1 MRFVVYAH
9 FTLTN
14 ISTELFMMKNKRIPS
29 LFCAL
34 WLLMLTLLTA
44 PSSYAD
50 SNNSR
55 LVSVDGN
62 ATEILLNLGLE
73 EHIVA
78 ADLTSQPLLSQPVEN
93 LGYHRTLSAEG
104 LLQLHPDLVIGSN
117 HMGPAP
123 TIAALKKAHIHVLQ
137 LDSPTTLEQ
146 LETNITLLAS
156 RLNAESAAQTLIEQL
171 QIRQSA
177 LLEKQLA
184 HKPTVVFLLD
194 IGERG
199 LSQAGSDTTGDAL
212 IKLLGGKNISQFSG
226 YKSISVE
233 ALLAVNPD
241 IILVGSR
248 SDSLDSANKLVK
260 RQPLLQHSQAA
271 KNNQI
276 VSVNAAT
283 LIAGLSL
290 GALAEAERLA
300 DKLY

>member
-1 MRFVVYAH
+1 
-9 FTLTN
+9 
-14 ISTELFMMKNKRIPS
+14 
-29 LFCAL
+29 
-34 WLLMLTLLTA
+34 MLTLLTA
-44 PSSYAD
+44 STSHAD
-50 SNNSR
+50 SDNSR

-117 HMGPAP
+117 HMGPSP
-123 TIAALKKAHIHVLQ
+123 TIAALKKAHIPLLQ

-146 LETNITLLAS
+146 LETNITLLAA
-156 RLNAESAAQTLIEQL
+156 RLNAESSAQKLIEQL

-177 LLEKQLA
+177 LLEKQPA

-233 ALLAVNPD
+233 ALLAINPD

-248 SDSLDSANKLVK
+248 SDTLDSANKLLN

-283 LIAGLSL
+283 LIAGLSI
-290 GALAEAERLA
+290 GALAEAERLT

>member
-1 MRFVVYAH
+1 MRFVLYAH

-50 SNNSR
+50 SDNSR

-177 LLEKQLA
+177 LLEKQPA

>member
-1 MRFVVYAH
+1 M
-9 FTLTN
+9 
-14 ISTELFMMKNKRIPS
+14 
-29 LFCAL
+29 
-34 WLLMLTLLTA
+34 
-44 PSSYAD
+44 
-50 SNNSR
+50 
-55 LVSVDGN
+55 
-62 ATEILLNLGLE
+62 
-73 EHIVA
+73 
-78 ADLTSQPLLSQPVEN
+78 
-93 LGYHRTLSAEG
+93 
-104 LLQLHPDLVIGSN
+104 
-117 HMGPAP
+117 
-123 TIAALKKAHIHVLQ
+123 
-137 LDSPTTLEQ
+137 
-146 LETNITLLAS
+146 
-156 RLNAESAAQTLIEQL
+156 
-171 QIRQSA
+171 
-177 LLEKQLA
+177 LEKQPT

-199 LSQAGSDTTGDAL
+199 LSQAGTDTTGDAL

-248 SDSLDSANKLVK
+248 YDSLDSANKLVK

>member
-1 MRFVVYAH
+1 MPKYQQ
-9 FTLTN
+9 TLN
-14 ISTELFMMKNKRIPS
+14 MIKNKKTPS
-29 LFCAL
+29 LFYSL
-34 WLLMLTLLTA
+34 WLLVVSLLIASTSHA
-44 PSSYAD
+44 
-50 SNNSR
+50 NSDNQR

-62 ATEILLNLGLE
+62 ATEILLNLGLG

-78 ADLTSQPLLSQPVEN
+78 ADLTSQPLLSKPVKN

-104 LLQLHPDLVIGSN
+104 LLQLHPDLIIGSN

-123 TIAALKKAHIHVLQ
+123 TITAIKKANIPILQ
-137 LDSPTTLEQ
+137 LHSPTSLEQ
-146 LETNITLLAS
+146 LETNIALLAS
-156 RLNAESAAQTLIEQL
+156 RLNAESAAKKLIEQL
-171 QIRQSA
+171 HTRHAA
-177 LLEKQLA
+177 LVEKLPEK
-184 HKPTVVFLLD
+184 KPSVLFLLD

-199 LSQAGSDTTGDAL
+199 LSQAGTDTTGDAL
-212 IKLLGGKNISQFSG
+212 IKLLGGKNISEFSG

-248 SDSLDSANKLVK
+248 SNSLDSANKLVN
-260 RQPLLQHSQAA
+260 RQPLLQHSKAG
-271 KNNQI
+271 KSNKI

-290 GALAEAERLA
+290 GALTETERLA

>member
-1 MRFVVYAH
+1 M
-9 FTLTN
+9 
-14 ISTELFMMKNKRIPS
+14 
-29 LFCAL
+29 
-34 WLLMLTLLTA
+34 
-44 PSSYAD
+44 
-50 SNNSR
+50 
-55 LVSVDGN
+55 
-62 ATEILLNLGLE
+62 
-73 EHIVA
+73 
-78 ADLTSQPLLSQPVEN
+78 
-93 LGYHRTLSAEG
+93 
-104 LLQLHPDLVIGSN
+104 GSN

-123 TIAALKKAHIHVLQ
+123 AIAALKKAHIPVLE
-137 LDSPTTLEQ
+137 LDSPTTLQQ

-156 RLNAESAAQTLIEQL
+156 RLHAESAAQELIEQL
-171 QIRQSA
+171 QTRRAA
-177 LLEKQLA
+177 LLKNSR

-199 LSQAGSDTTGDAL
+199 LSQAGTDTTGDAL

-233 ALLAVNPD
+233 ALWPS
-241 IILVGSR
+241 IRILFW
-248 SDSLDSANKLVK
+248 LVVVLTAWIALTSSSNVSHYCNIAK
-260 RQPLLQHSQAA
+260 RL

>member
-1 MRFVVYAH
+1 
-9 FTLTN
+9 
-14 ISTELFMMKNKRIPS
+14 MMKNKRIPS

>member
-1 MRFVVYAH
+1 M
-9 FTLTN
+9 TT
-14 ISTELFMMKNKRIPS
+14 I
-29 LFCAL
+29 
-34 WLLMLTLLTA
+34 
-44 PSSYAD
+44 SYAD
-50 SNNSR
+50 SDKSR

-62 ATEILLNLGLE
+62 ATEILLNLGLS

-78 ADLTSQPLLSQPVEN
+78 ADLTSQPLLPESVEN

-117 HMGPAP
+117 HMGPE
-123 TIAALKKAHIHVLQ
+123 TTLSALKKANIPVLK
-137 LDSPTTLEQ
+137 LHSPTSLEQ
-146 LETNITLLAS
+146 LEANIVTLAS
-156 RLNAESAAQTLIEQL
+156 RLGVESASQNLIQ
-171 QIRQSA
+171 QIDNRQQS
-177 LLEKQLA
+177 LFNKLPDN
-184 HKPTVVFLLD
+184 KPSVVFLLD

-199 LSQAGSDTTGDAL
+199 LSQAGTDTTGDAL
-212 IKLLGGKNISQFSG
+212 ITLLGGKNISQFSG

-233 ALLAVNPD
+233 ALLAINPD

-248 SDSLDSANKLVK
+248 SDSLDSANNLIN

-290 GALAEAERLA
+290 GALTEAERLA

>member
-1 MRFVVYAH
+1 M
-9 FTLTN
+9 TN
-14 ISTELFMMKNKRIPS
+14 ISTELYMMKNKIFPS
-29 LFCAL
+29 LFGSL
-34 WLLMLTLLTA
+34 LLLLMALLTA
-44 PSSYAD
+44 STSYAD
-50 SNNSR
+50 SDNSR

-62 ATEILLNLGLE
+62 ATEILLNLGLGE
-73 EHIVA
+73 RIVA
-78 ADLTSQPLLSQPVEN
+78 ADLTSQPLLSQSVEN

-123 TIAALKKAHIHVLQ
+123 AIAALKKAHIPVLE
-137 LDSPTTLEQ
+137 LDSPTTLQQ

-156 RLNAESAAQTLIEQL
+156 RLHAESAAQELIEQL
-171 QIRQSA
+171 QTRQAA
-177 LLEKQLA
+177 LLEKQPA

>member
-1 MRFVVYAH
+1 MPF
-9 FTLTN
+9 FTMTN
-14 ISTELFMMKNKRIPS
+14 ISTELYMMKNKIFPS
-29 LFCAL
+29 LFGSL
-34 WLLMLTLLTA
+34 WLLLMALFTA
-44 PSSYAD
+44 STSYAD
-50 SNNSR
+50 SDNSR
-55 LVSVDGN
+55 LVSVDSN
-62 ATEILLNLGLE
+62 ATEILLDLGLGE
-73 EHIVA
+73 RIVA

-123 TIAALKKAHIHVLQ
+123 TIAALKKAHIPVLE
-137 LDSPTTLEQ
+137 LDSPTTLDQ

-156 RLNAESAAQTLIEQL
+156 RLHAESAAQELIEQL
-171 QIRQSA
+171 QKRQAA
-177 LLEKQLA
+177 LLEKQPG

-199 LSQAGSDTTGDAL
+199 LSQAGTNTTGDAL